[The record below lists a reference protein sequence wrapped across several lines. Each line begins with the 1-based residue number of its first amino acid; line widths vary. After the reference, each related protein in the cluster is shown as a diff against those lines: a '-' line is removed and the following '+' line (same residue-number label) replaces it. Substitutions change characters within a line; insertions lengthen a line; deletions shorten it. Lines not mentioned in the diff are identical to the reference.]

1 METGMVSYVFMKVLE
16 SSARRYDAGINILS
30 LGQVN
35 KLKREIAVKYV
46 AAGDKVLEIG
56 CGTGTLAI
64 LCAEK
69 GASVFGFD
77 ISSEMLG
84 IASKKIQERN
94 LGESVQLVEMGA
106 TEMDK
111 AFESETFNKVVCT
124 LVFSEFYSD
133 EQNYILREAYRVL
146 KYGGLIVI
154 ADEVMPNSLAK
165 RILQLLVRT
174 PLLVITYIV
183 TQTSTMAVRGIENAI
198 AGAGFEVVHQEMRLF
213 DSLGLYVA
221 GKV

>member
-1 METGMVSYVFMKVLE
+1 MVSYVFMKVLE

-111 AFESETFNKVVCT
+111 AFESETFDKVVCT

-174 PLLVITYIV
+174 PLW
-183 TQTSTMAVRGIENAI
+183 
-198 AGAGFEVVHQEMRLF
+198 
-213 DSLGLYVA
+213 
-221 GKV
+221 